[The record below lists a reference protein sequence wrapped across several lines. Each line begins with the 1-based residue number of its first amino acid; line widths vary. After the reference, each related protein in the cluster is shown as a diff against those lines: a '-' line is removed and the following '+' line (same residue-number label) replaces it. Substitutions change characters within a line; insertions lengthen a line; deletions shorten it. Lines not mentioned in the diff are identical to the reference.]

1 MPEHAGSACA
11 ACVCLGDQADGR
23 LTRQPQR
30 EINCWTPTKGHRQ
43 KRDLYFENPPYPS
56 GYSKEQDGLE
66 IPPIKGK
73 TILSY
78 LGRQFTPVRSSKN
91 ELFLLFLPYFFSWKI
106 GPFGTAAVHCSR
118 IKHSAR
124 VIRKGQHYHFHFTG
138 GTIGGLSWHLSYS
151 DREDYIL
158 GKQSPRS
165 TCNCWVTLMYGGSK
179 QKILAGAIVW

>member
-1 MPEHAGSACA
+1 MLENAGSACA
-11 ACVCLGDQADGR
+11 ACVCFGDQGDGR
-23 LTRQPQR
+23 LTRQSQG
-30 EINCWTPTKGHRQ
+30 EISCWTPTKGHRQ
-43 KRDLYFENPPYPS
+43 PHDSRFENPPYPS

-73 TILSY
+73 TILNY
-78 LGRQFTPVRSSKN
+78 LGREFTPVRSSKN
-91 ELFLLFLPYFFSWKI
+91 ELFSLFLHYFFLKI

-124 VIRKGQHYHFHFTG
+124 VIWKGQHYHFHFTG

-151 DREDYIL
+151 DRQDYIL
-158 GKQSPRS
+158 GKQSSCS

-179 QKILAGAIVW
+179 QKILSGATVW

>member
-1 MPEHAGSACA
+1 MLEHAGSACA
-11 ACVCLGDQADGR
+11 ACVCLGDQTDGR

-78 LGRQFTPVRSSKN
+78 LGREFTPVRSSKN
-91 ELFLLFLPYFFSWKI
+91 ELFLLFLPYFFSWKNRPI
-106 GPFGTAAVHCSR
+106 WNSSSTLFQDQALSTGNTERTALPLPFYRWHNRRAQLTPFLRWQRGLHPGKAEPT
-118 IKHSAR
+118 
-124 VIRKGQHYHFHFTG
+124 FHLQL
-138 GTIGGLSWHLSYS
+138 LSNTYVWRQQAENYW
-151 DREDYIL
+151 RE
-158 GKQSPRS
+158 P
-165 TCNCWVTLMYGGSK
+165 
-179 QKILAGAIVW
+179 